1 MLMDTAIEL
10 PEREKSRTLSLV
22 VTARSVTT
30 ERQGS
35 RLRRVILAVLR
46 SMRPRQWTKNL
57 LVAAAPLAAG
67 ELFHAPVWWQ
77 TLVAFVAFCLLSGA
91 VYLVNDAVDVE
102 SDRAHPRKQ
111 ERPVAAGELSRLAAV
126 TVAMV
131 LGLVAVGIGTAV
143 DWQLGVLLVTYAA
156 LQVAYSLW
164 LKHEPVL
171 DLAAVAVGFLLRAIA
186 GGLAAS
192 LPLSDFFLMVAG
204 FGSLFM
210 VAGKRYSE
218 MRTLGSE
225 AGTRRS
231 LVRYT
236 DTYLRFV
243 WSIAATSTALA
254 YCLWAFEQVNGSVPW
269 QSLSIVPFV
278 LGLLRYAVDIDA
290 GKAAEPEDIILGDR
304 GLQAIGLVWLVLV
317 CLGVL
322 GG

>member
-1 MLMDTAIEL
+1 VITAVV
-10 PEREKSRTLSLV
+10 RSL
-22 VTARSVTT
+22 
-30 ERQGS
+30 
-35 RLRRVILAVLR
+35 
-46 SMRPRQWTKNL
+46 RPRQWTKNL

-67 ELFHAPVWWQ
+67 SLFDAPVWWQ
-77 TLVAFVAFCLLSGA
+77 TLVAFVAFCALSGA
-91 VYLVNDAVDVE
+91 VYLVNDVVDLE
-102 SDRAHPRKQ
+102 SDRAHPRKRL
-111 ERPVAAGELSRLAAV
+111 RPIAAGDLSVRTALVVAVVLGGAAIAAGAAV
-126 TVAMV
+126 DRD
-131 LGLVAVGIGTAV
+131 LGLLLLSYAV
-143 DWQLGVLLVTYAA
+143 

-171 DLAAVAVGFLLRAIA
+171 DLAVVSVGFLMRAVS
-186 GGLAAS
+186 GGLAAG

-218 MRTLGSE
+218 LHALGSE

-236 DTYLRFV
+236 DSYLRFV

-254 YCLWAFEQVNGSVPW
+254 YCLWAFEQDGGDVPW
-269 QSLSIVPFV
+269 QSISIVPFV
-278 LGLLRYAVDIDA
+278 LGLLRYAVDIDV
-290 GKAAEPEDIILGDR
+290 GRAAEPEDIILADR
-304 GLQAIGLVWLVLV
+304 GLQAIGLVWFVLV

>member
-1 MLMDTAIEL
+1 
-10 PEREKSRTLSLV
+10 
-22 VTARSVTT
+22 
-30 ERQGS
+30 
-35 RLRRVILAVLR
+35 
-46 SMRPRQWTKNL
+46 MRPRQWTKNL

-77 TLVAFVAFCLLSGA
+77 TLVAFVAFCALSGA

-102 SDRAHPRKQ
+102 SDRAHPRKRL
-111 ERPVAAGELSRLAAV
+111 RPIAAGELTVGTAYRTALLLAVLAV
-126 TVAMV
+126 A
-131 LGLVAVGIGTAV
+131 AGTAV
-143 DWQLGVLLVTYAA
+143 AWQLGVLLVAYAA
-156 LQVAYSLW
+156 LQVTYSLW

-171 DLAAVAVGFLLRAIA
+171 DLAAVAVGFLMRAVA
-186 GGLAAS
+186 GGLAAG

-218 MRTLGSE
+218 MHTLGSE

-231 LVRYT
+231 LIRYT

-254 YCLWAFEQVNGSVPW
+254 YCLWAFEQDSGTVHW

-290 GKAAEPEDIILGDR
+290 GKAAEPEDIVLGDR